1 MISVRASIWR
11 MMRPTSIIA
20 TNVPQ
25 PRLASRSP
33 AVMMG

>member
-11 MMRPTSIIA
+11 IMRPTSIMA
-20 TNVPQ
+20 TKVPQ
-25 PRLASRSP
+25 PRLASSSP